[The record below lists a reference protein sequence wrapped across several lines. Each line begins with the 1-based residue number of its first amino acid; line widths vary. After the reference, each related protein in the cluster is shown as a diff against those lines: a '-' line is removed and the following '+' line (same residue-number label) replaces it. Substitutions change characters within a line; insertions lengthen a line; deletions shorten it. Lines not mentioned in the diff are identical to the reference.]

1 MISIIVNGQ
10 SLSGECKRLASDSV
24 DYIRCRF
31 SFSSDWYGLIKTA
44 QFTQNGKTFDVLVEN
59 DICTLPSEIVA
70 GDLEISV
77 FGVESGGT
85 KRITTVP
92 FTASIKASGFVSEGE
107 VPIPPT
113 PDLYSQLIKRVE
125 DAVDNM
131 PDSLSHFTNDMGFI
145 TDEAVPKKLS
155 QLENDSGFVTD
166 ESVPKMVSELEN
178 DSGFITDES
187 VPKLVSELENDTLFV
202 TEEAIPT
209 KLSQLEND
217 TDFATNEYVAG
228 LVGDIDEALDG
239 IISMQNELISMG
251 EISADELPGVS
262 GGDAL

>member
-31 SFSSDWYGLIKTA
+31 SFSSDWYGLTKTA

-59 DICTLPSEIVA
+59 DVCTLPSEIVA
-70 GDLEISV
+70 GDVEISV
-77 FGVESGGT
+77 FGVEAGGT

-131 PDSLSHFTNDMGFI
+131 PDSLSHFTNDSGFITDESVPKMVSELENDMGFI

-155 QLENDSGFVTD
+155 QLENDSGFITD

-178 DSGFITDES
+178 DMGFITDEA
-187 VPKLVSELENDTLFV
+187 VPK
-202 TEEAIPT
+202 

-228 LVGDIDEALDG
+228 LVGDIDEALDN
-239 IISMQNELISMG
+239 ILAIQNALISQ
-251 EISADELPGVS
+251 SVNLAKD
-262 GGDAL
+262 GD

>member
-1 MISIIVNGQ
+1 MLILWYNTRTNVLRSGNTPCIRYAAETDGRKVDMKGSFMISIIVNGQ

-31 SFSSDWYGLIKTA
+31 SFSSDWYGLTKTA

-131 PDSLSHFTNDMGFI
+131 PDALSQFTNDVGFITDESVPKMVSALENDMGFI
-145 TDEAVPKKLS
+145 TDEAIPTRLS
-155 QLENDSGFVTD
+155 Q
-166 ESVPKMVSELEN
+166 
-178 DSGFITDES
+178 
-187 VPKLVSELENDTLFV
+187 LENDTLFV
-202 TEEAIPT
+202 T
-209 KLSQLEND
+209 D
-217 TDFATNEYVAG
+217 
-228 LVGDIDEALDG
+228 
-239 IISMQNELISMG
+239 
-251 EISADELPGVS
+251 
-262 GGDAL
+262 